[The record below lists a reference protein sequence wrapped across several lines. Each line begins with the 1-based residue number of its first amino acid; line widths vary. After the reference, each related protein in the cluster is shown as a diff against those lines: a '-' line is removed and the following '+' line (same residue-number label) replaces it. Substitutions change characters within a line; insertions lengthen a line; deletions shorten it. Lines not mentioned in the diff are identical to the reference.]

1 MMKRFISFALA
12 CLLIVC
18 FVGCDSGSEAKKY
31 VFKSGSVEV
40 KVGGDANAVVSAL
53 GEAQNLVETPSCG
66 GGAEPDREY
75 TYAGFKFNTV
85 NENGVNKIVKV
96 VLTDD
101 SVSTPEGIT
110 IGDGRE
116 VVIEV
121 YGENFTENASGTL
134 TYTDGEAK
142 IMFGISNGC
151 VSAIHYVEE

>member
-1 MMKRFISFALA
+1 MKRFISLAL
-12 CLLIVC
+12 LLAMLVC
-18 FVGCDSGSEAKKY
+18 FVGCDGGSETKSY
-31 VFKSGSVEV
+31 LFKSGDVEI
-40 KVGGDANAVVSAL
+40 KVGGNANAAVSAL

-85 NENGVNKIVKV
+85 NENGVNKIVKI

-101 SVSTPEGIT
+101 SVSTPEGIS

-116 VVIEV
+116 AVIET
-121 YGENFTENASGTL
+121 YGADYTENASGTL
-134 TYTDGEAK
+134 VYTDGASQL
-142 IMFGISNGC
+142 MFGITDGS

>member
-1 MMKRFISFALA
+1 MKRFISLALA
-12 CLLIVC
+12 CLMLVF
-18 FVGCDSGSEAKKY
+18 FVGCDKEEVNYS
-31 VFKSGSVEV
+31 FKSGEVGFSVNHDADAVIE
-40 KVGGDANAVVSAL
+40 KLGDPID
-53 GEAQNLVETPSCG
+53 LVETPSCG
-66 GGAEPDREY
+66 GGEEPDREY

-85 NENGVNKIVKV
+85 NENGLNKIVKI

-116 VVIEV
+116 AVIET

-134 TYTDGEAK
+134 TYTDGAVK
-142 IMFGISNGC
+142 LMFGITNGC

>member
-1 MMKRFISFALA
+1 MKRFISLALVLA
-12 CLLIVC
+12 MIAC
-18 FVGCDSGSEAKKY
+18 FVGCDGGSETKSY
-31 VFKSGSVEV
+31 LFKSGEVEI
-40 KVGGDANAVVSAL
+40 KVGGDANAAVSAL

-85 NENGVNKIVKV
+85 NENGVNKIVKI

-101 SVSTPEGIT
+101 SVSTPEGIS

-116 VVIEV
+116 AVIET
-121 YGENFTENASGTL
+121 YGADYTENASGTL
-134 TYTDGEAK
+134 VYTDGVSQL
-142 IMFGISNGC
+142 MFGITDGS

>member
-1 MMKRFISFALA
+1 MKRFISLVLALMMLA
-12 CLLIVC
+12 C
-18 FVGCDSGSEAKKY
+18 FVGCDGGSEVKNY
-31 VFKSGSVEV
+31 VFKSGEVEIR
-40 KVGGDANAVVSAL
+40 VGGEANAVISAL

-85 NENGVNKIVKV
+85 NENGTNKIVKIV
-96 VLTDD
+96 IADD
-101 SVSTPEGIT
+101 SVSTPEGIS

-116 VVIEV
+116 AVIET

-134 TYTDGEAK
+134 TYTDGSVK
-142 IMFGISNGC
+142 LMFGITNGC

>member
-1 MMKRFISFALA
+1 MKRFISLALA
-12 CLLIVC
+12 CLMLVC
-18 FVGCDSGSEAKKY
+18 FVGCDKEEVNYS
-31 VFKSGSVEV
+31 FKSGEVGFSVNHDADAVIE
-40 KVGGDANAVVSAL
+40 KLGDPID
-53 GEAQNLVETPSCG
+53 LVETPSCG

-85 NENGVNKIVKV
+85 NENGLNKIVKI

-116 VVIEV
+116 AVIET

-134 TYTDGEAK
+134 TYTDGAVK
-142 IMFGISNGC
+142 LMFGITNGC

>member
-1 MMKRFISFALA
+1 MKRFISLAL
-12 CLLIVC
+12 LLAMLVC
-18 FVGCDSGSEAKKY
+18 FVGCDGGSETKSY
-31 VFKSGSVEV
+31 LFKSGDVEI
-40 KVGGDANAVVSAL
+40 KVGGDANAAVSAL

-85 NENGVNKIVKV
+85 NENGVNKIVKI

-101 SVSTPEGIT
+101 SVSTPEGIS

-116 VVIEV
+116 AVIET
-121 YGENFTENASGTL
+121 YGADYTENASGTL
-134 TYTDGEAK
+134 VYTDGVSQL
-142 IMFGISNGC
+142 MFGITEGS

>member
-1 MMKRFISFALA
+1 MKRFISFALVLA
-12 CLLIVC
+12 MLVCL
-18 FVGCDSGSEAKKY
+18 VGCNGGSETENY
-31 VFKSGSVEV
+31 VFKSGEVEI

-85 NENGVNKIVKV
+85 NENGANKIVKI

-101 SVSTPEGIT
+101 SVSTPEGVT

-116 VVIEV
+116 AVIET
-121 YGENFTENASGTL
+121 YGDDFTENASGTL
-134 TYTDGEAK
+134 TFTDGATK
-142 IMFGISNGC
+142 LMFGISDGC